1 MDTEREDD
9 RIFDV
14 WLGDSSGDDVP
25 SPLSKSLDELYGS
38 GPGTRRVQRAL
49 AEVRASIRQSEADNV
64 YYASL
69 DDTPVGRLFIA
80 LSHKGIVALE
90 YEESET
96 AFVSRLTRRVGG
108 KPVRS
113 ADRLE
118 DVAHQVT
125 DYLEGARQSFDLS
138 VDLAGLTPFQQRVLQ
153 AVARVPRGK
162 VATYAEIARRIDR
175 PRAARAVGQAL
186 RRNPIPIVIP
196 CHRVLAS
203 DGGLG
208 GYTGRGGV
216 RTKRQLLALEGVELA
231 ALA

>member
-1 MDTEREDD
+1 MANKGDD
-9 RIFDV
+9 DQGFEA
-14 WLGDSSGDDVP
+14 WLGDTTASGAA
-25 SPLSKSLDELYGS
+25 SPLSEALDDLYAT
-38 GPGTRRVQRAL
+38 GPDAPRIQRAL
-49 AEVRASIRQSEADNV
+49 AKVRASVRQSEEDRV

-80 LSHKGIVALE
+80 LGSKGIIALD
-90 YEESET
+90 YEENET
-96 AFVSRLTRRVGG
+96 AFVARLTNRLGG
-108 KPVRS
+108 RPERS
-113 ADRLE
+113 QERLE
-118 DVAHQVT
+118 EAARQVAG
-125 DYLEGARQSFDLS
+125 YLRGTRQSFDLP
-138 VDLAGLTPFQQRVLQ
+138 VDLAGLTSFQQRVLR
-153 AVARVPRGK
+153 AVARVPRGE

-216 RTKRQLLALEGVELA
+216 RTKRQLLALEGVELGA
-231 ALA
+231 VA

>member
-1 MDTEREDD
+1 MADKGEND
-9 RIFDV
+9 RIFGV
-14 WLGDSSGDDVP
+14 WLGDSSGEDVP
-25 SPLSKSLDELYGS
+25 SPLSQSLDELYAS
-38 GPGTRRVQRAL
+38 GPGTPRAQRAL
-49 AEVRASIRQSEADNV
+49 ADVRGSIRQSEEDNV

-80 LSHKGIVALE
+80 LSHKGVVALE

-96 AFVSRLTRRVGG
+96 AFVSRLKRRVGG

-113 ADRLE
+113 PDRLE

-125 DYLEGARQSFDLS
+125 DYLVGARQSFDLS

-175 PRAARAVGQAL
+175 PKAARAVGQAL

-203 DGGLG
+203 NGGLG

-216 RTKRQLLALEGVELA
+216 RTKKQLLSLEGVELGVA
-231 ALA
+231 A

>member
-1 MDTEREDD
+1 MGTKGEDD
-9 RIFDV
+9 RVFES
-14 WLGDSSGDDVP
+14 WLGDAPEAGAP
-25 SPLSKSLDELYGS
+25 SPLSEALDRFYAS
-38 GPGTRRVQRAL
+38 GPDGQRARRAL
-49 AEVRASIRQSEADNV
+49 DKVRDSFRQSEEDRV

-69 DDTPVGRLFIA
+69 DDTPVGRLFVA
-80 LSHKGIVALE
+80 LSSKGIVALD
-90 YEESET
+90 YEENEA
-96 AFVSRLTRRVGG
+96 AFISRLSHRVGA

-113 ADRLE
+113 PGRLE
-118 DVAHQVT
+118 DVAGQVT
-125 DYLEGARQSFDLS
+125 AYLEGTRQTFDLP

-175 PRAARAVGQAL
+175 PGAARAVGQAL
-186 RRNPIPIVIP
+186 RRNPIPIIIP

-216 RTKRQLLALEGVELA
+216 RTKKQLLALEGVELGA
-231 ALA
+231 VA

>member
-1 MDTEREDD
+1 MATKGEDD
-9 RIFDV
+9 RAFGS
-14 WLGDSSGDDVP
+14 WLGDAPAAGAP
-25 SPLSKSLDELYGS
+25 SPLSEALDRLYAS
-38 GPGTRRVQRAL
+38 GPDTQRAQRAL
-49 AEVRASIRQSEADNV
+49 ANVRASIRQSEEDRV

-80 LSHKGIVALE
+80 LSSKGIIALE

-96 AFVSRLTRRVGG
+96 AFISRLTHRVGG
-108 KPVRS
+108 RPVRS
-113 ADRLE
+113 PDRLE

-125 DYLEGARQSFDLS
+125 AYLEGTRQSFDLP

-162 VATYAEIARRIDR
+162 VATYSEIARRIDQ
-175 PRAARAVGQAL
+175 PKAARAVGQAL

-216 RTKRQLLALEGVELA
+216 RTKRQLLALEGVELGA
-231 ALA
+231 VA

>member
-1 MDTEREDD
+1 MAIKDEDD
-9 RIFDV
+9 RTFGV
-14 WLGDSSGDDVP
+14 WLGDASGEQVP
-25 SPLSKSLDELYGS
+25 SPVSLSLDELYAS

-49 AEVRASIRQSEADNV
+49 AGVRASIRESEEENV

-80 LSHKGIVALE
+80 LSGKGVVALE
-90 YEESET
+90 YEENES
-96 AFVSRLTRRVGG
+96 AFVSRLERRVGG
-108 KPVRS
+108 KPVR
-113 ADRLE
+113 APDRLE

-153 AVARVPRGK
+153 AVARVPRGE

-175 PRAARAVGQAL
+175 PKAARAVGQAL

-203 DGGLG
+203 NGGMG

-216 RTKRQLLALEGVELA
+216 RTKKQLLALEGVELGA
-231 ALA
+231 AA